1 MNSILIVEDSSSFAA
16 LLKSRIQAVLAV
28 EVMVARSFKEARALL
43 ELSADRF
50 FLGVLDLHLPDA
62 MHGEIVDLF
71 VHFNIPG
78 IVLTG
83 AYKKELQETIL
94 HKGMLDYFI
103 KDNPR
108 VVDSVIHAI
117 ERVRKNKLVRILVVD
132 DSRAARHA
140 VCRLLGRYG
149 FSILDAD
156 GGVAGLQ
163 CIAQQKVH
171 LVITDY
177 QMPGMD
183 GLAFVKKLRSDHSRE
198 ELAVIGL
205 SSLSDAELAT
215 RFIKAGANDFLVKP
229 FQPEELLCRVYQN
242 LENIESYQAITRLL
256 DRHQATLIHALDA
269 IITTDSQGRVLE
281 FNPAAEQLFGYS
293 KGVLLGRSIADFIIP
308 EPLRAFHQKGLTTQA
323 ARGIHAPRLQRRMEF
338 PGMRADGQ
346 NIDLQISLTSLVHE
360 GEVNFTAFLQDVT
373 DKKQLLKSLEE
384 TLAVAESASVAK
396 SEFIANMSHEIR
408 TPMNAVLGFAELA
421 LKADLPPRVRDYL
434 EKIDNASHSLM
445 GVISDL
451 LDFSKL
457 EAGQM
462 LLDPVPFD
470 LQPLME
476 RLADLFSQQVA
487 DKRIELVF
495 LLGNA
500 PDCVLFG
507 DVIRLEQVLIN
518 LIRNAVK
525 FTERGTI
532 SVVIDAVV
540 LEDGGVRLTCRVRD
554 TGIGVEPTMIPQLF
568 APFVQADGSTTR
580 KYGGTGLGLTICRRL
595 VTLMGGRM
603 WADSRPGE
611 GSEFAFEVGVGYHGP
626 NRRARPALPEEMWGA
641 RVLVVDDNPLVREAL
656 CGQLREVLLEPEAV
670 ESAEAAMTQLLRANG
685 NGAEGQPYACVL
697 LDWRMPD
704 KDGEVLA
711 VEMRAALDALAPGS
725 VVPRIFLMPPFGLE
739 DLPGR
744 GERFGVDGCLD
755 KPVTRARLVRGLSA
769 AEDGGGGQPERR
781 RARVLGREEETGTRI
796 GAARVLLAVGSG
808 VTLGIARELLERVGL
823 VVDVA
828 REAKE
833 ALAMAARYSH
843 HAVLLDW
850 HLPGGEG
857 AGLLARLRET
867 AREREIPVIAML
879 ANEGWDEKKA
889 SRDAGARDHVSLP
902 LRAER
907 LYGVLVN
914 RIALRTGEEPE
925 IVEELAR
932 VSGLDV
938 VAGLE
943 RVGGKETLYRR
954 LLSRFCGEFGGLAE
968 ALVGGETELA
978 EAVARVHA
986 VGSAAR
992 HLGAITL
999 AEAAGQLEGAL
1010 QGDDPVERQAALM
1023 SFVNRLRVVL
1033 RGLRPGIG
1041 AEAEK
1046 REPVRVIEAPDL
1058 GQVTWLLTGLRDR
1071 LVHFSIEVEPWLPE
1085 LEALLVQTGAA
1096 FTVRELVKQ
1105 IGWFHF
1111 DEALALVEELRLT
1124 FGCDL
1129 PQVSVDD
1136 RTGQPERILI
1146 VDDQPDNVE
1155 LLKAILSD
1163 YRRMVALSGQQALR
1177 AVHAG
1182 ETPDLILLDIM
1193 MPEMNGYEVCRRLQ
1207 EDARTRGIPVIFVSA
1222 KKQVTD
1228 ETEGFALGGVDYI
1241 TKPFH
1246 GEIVKRRVMTH
1257 LELKRHRVAL
1267 EEEVRVRTLELQAAR
1282 EEAERARDAAE
1293 SGNRAKSTFL
1303 AHMSHEIRTP
1313 LNAIL
1318 GVNELLGET
1327 NATPEQRQYLEMS
1340 RKASE
1345 SLLAL
1350 VNDVLDFSKIEA
1362 NQFDLERSCFD
1373 LHAVVRGAVEILAI
1387 QARDRGLR
1395 MGCRLAAGLPRHVV
1409 GDPNRLRQILLNVM
1423 GNAVKFTLVGEVEVR
1438 VDPMDGGRIRFAI
1451 ADTGIGIPED
1461 KLETIFQ
1468 PFRQADLSTT
1478 RQYGGSGLGLSICAL
1493 LVEHMG
1499 GRIHVEST
1507 VGKGSVFDFT
1517 LVLPAAGPDQELPVV
1532 TVVRQSSRER
1542 SASDAGERSLSILVA
1557 EDSEDNRILLRAF
1570 LKSGGH
1576 RLDFAENGEVAW
1588 EKFRQQ
1594 RYDIVLMDLQMPI
1607 LDGYA
1612 TTRRIRDWE
1621 LEHGVEPVPV
1631 IALTAH
1637 AMQEA
1642 ASDAME
1648 AGCDYYLSKPIA
1660 KKRLLEVLR
1669 EFSSR

>member
-43 ELSADRF
+43 ERSSDRF

-62 MHGEIVDLF
+62 MQGEIVDLL
-71 VHFNIPG
+71 VHYNIPS

-140 VCRLLGRYG
+140 ICRLLGRYG

-183 GLAFVKKLRSDHSRE
+183 GLAFVKKLRSDHSRD

-242 LENIESYQAITRLL
+242 LENIEGYLAITRLL
-256 DRHQATLIHALDA
+256 DRHQAILSQALDA

-281 FNPAAEQLFGYS
+281 FNPAAEQLFGFS

-308 EPLRAFHQKGLTTQA
+308 EPLRATHQKGLTMQA
-323 ARGIHAPRLQRRMEF
+323 ARGVDAPRLQRRMEF

-384 TLAVAESASVAK
+384 TLAVAESANVAK

-421 LKADLPPRVRDYL
+421 LKAELPPRVRDYL

-462 LLDPVPFD
+462 SLDPVPFD
-470 LQPLME
+470 IQPLLE

-495 LLGNA
+495 LLTNA

-525 FTERGTI
+525 FTEKGTI
-532 SVVIDAVV
+532 AVVIDAVL
-540 LEDGGVRLTCRVRD
+540 LEDGGVRIGCRVRD
-554 TGIGVEPTMIPQLF
+554 TGIGVDPAMLPRLF

-595 VTLMGGRM
+595 INLMGGRM

-611 GSEFAFEVGVGYHGP
+611 GSEFAFEVSVGYHGP
-626 NRRARPALPEEMWGA
+626 NRRARPALPIEMWGS

-656 CGQLREVLLEPEAV
+656 CGQLRELLLEPEAV
-670 ESAEAAMTQLLRANG
+670 ESAEAAMTEVLRANG
-685 NGAEGQPYACVL
+685 GGGEMSPYGCVL

-711 VEMRAALDALAPGS
+711 VEMRAALDALAPGA
-725 VVPRIFLMPPFGLE
+725 VTPRIFLMPPFGMA

-769 AEDGGGGQPERR
+769 AEDGSGGQLERR
-781 RARVLGREEETGTRI
+781 RARVLGREEETGIRI
-796 GAARVLLAVGSG
+796 GGARILLAVGSG

-828 REAKE
+828 REAGE
-833 ALAMAARYSH
+833 ALAMAARYSY

-857 AGLLARLRET
+857 AALLAGLRQT
-867 AREREIPVIAML
+867 TREREIPVIVML
-879 ANEGWDEKKA
+879 ANEGWEEQKA
-889 SRDAGARDHVSLP
+889 SREAGARDHVSLP

-907 LYGVLVN
+907 MYGVMVN
-914 RIALRTGEEPE
+914 RIPPWSGEEPE

-943 RVGGKETLYRR
+943 RVGGKEDLYRR
-954 LLSRFCGEFGGLAE
+954 LLSRFCREFAGLA
-968 ALVGGETELA
+968 GGEMDPDQ
-978 EAVARVHA
+978 AVARVHA
-986 VGSAAR
+986 VGGAAR

-999 AEAAGQLEGAL
+999 SEAARQLEGAL
-1010 QGDDPVERQAALM
+1010 RGADPVERQAASM
-1023 SFVNRLRVVL
+1023 SFVNRLRGVL
-1033 RGLRPGIG
+1033 RGLWPGFG
-1041 AEAEK
+1041 AEGEK
-1046 REPVRVIEAPDL
+1046 RAPARVIEAPDL
-1058 GQVTWLLTGLRDR
+1058 GQVTWLLAGLRDR

-1085 LEALLVQTGAA
+1085 LEALLAQTGAA
-1096 FTVRELVKQ
+1096 FTVRELAKQ
-1105 IGWFHF
+1105 IGWYHF
-1111 DEALALVEELRLT
+1111 DEALALVEELRLA

-1129 PQVSVDD
+1129 PPVAVDE
-1136 RTGQPERILI
+1136 RPGQPERILI

-1177 AVHAG
+1177 AAHAG
-1182 ETPDLILLDIM
+1182 EPPDLILLDIM

-1257 LELKRHRVAL
+1257 LELRRHRVAL
-1267 EEEVRVRTLELQAAR
+1267 EEEVRVRTLELQVAR

-1327 NATPEQRQYLEMS
+1327 DATSEQRQYLEMS

-1373 LHAVVRGAVEILAI
+1373 LHALVRGAVEILAI

-1395 MGCRLAAGLPRHVV
+1395 MGCRLAADLPRHVV

-1423 GNAVKFTLVGEVEVR
+1423 GNAVKFTLAGEVEAR
-1438 VDPMDGGRIRFAI
+1438 VTPVEEGRIRFAI

-1499 GRIHVEST
+1499 GRIRVEST

-1517 LVLPAAGPDQELPVV
+1517 LVLPTPVADQELPVV
-1532 TVVRQSSRER
+1532 AVVRQANRER
-1542 SASDAGERSLSILVA
+1542 SASETGERSLSILVA

-1570 LKSGGH
+1570 LRSGGH

-1588 EKFRQQ
+1588 EKFRQH

-1612 TTRRIRDWE
+1612 TTRRIRAWE
-1621 LEHGVEPVPV
+1621 REHGIEPVPV

-1642 ASDAME
+1642 AVDAME

-1660 KKRLLEVLR
+1660 KKRLVEVLR
-1669 EFSSR
+1669 EFAGR